1 MNAPWWSWFTERYYG
16 WRNRWTPRKQRR
28 FNRLIREAEK
38 AWDTRPK
45 LFSMR
50 YGKGPDAQRRA
61 YILGYTDAKGMPR

>member
-1 MNAPWWSWFTERYYG
+1 MSDEREYRMPWRERRK
-16 WRNRWTPRKQRR
+16 WRRY
-28 FNRLIREAEK
+28 NRLIREAED

-45 LFSMR
+45 RFSMR